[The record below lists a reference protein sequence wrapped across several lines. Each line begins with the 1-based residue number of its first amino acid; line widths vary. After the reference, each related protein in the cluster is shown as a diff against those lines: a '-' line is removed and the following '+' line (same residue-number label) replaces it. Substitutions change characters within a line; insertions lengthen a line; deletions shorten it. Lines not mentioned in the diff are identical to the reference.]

1 MKKKYINPVA
11 EIVDMAVAPI
21 MTSTSIFT
29 SPEDGD
35 DGGRGND
42 SDQSGTFRGDWDN
55 IWEGM

>member
-11 EIVDMAVAPI
+11 EIVDMMVAPI
-21 MTSTSIFT
+21 MTTTSIFT

-35 DGGRGND
+35 GDGRGND
-42 SDQSGTFRGDWDN
+42 IDQSGTFRGDWSN

>member
-1 MKKKYINPVA
+1 MDI
-11 EIVDMAVAPI
+11 AVAPI
-21 MTSTSIFT
+21 MTTTSIFT